1 MTNPILHMQQN
12 TGEMYSEVDS
22 LNKEVSVDSF
32 NRWAVKEQWHSVWL
46 SAYLP
51 DHTTKSSPVWS
62 DRGDMNVQFFMDR
75 VPLMNFWNHQSTQPA
90 MTRDLCT
97 DCQVSDAS
105 RFSVLLYF
113 TCTPQRSLNTFVLN
127 TRTELKGFIIFM
139 YM

>member
-1 MTNPILHMQQN
+1 MQQN

-32 NRWAVKEQWHSVWL
+32 SLWAVKEQWHSVWL
-46 SAYLP
+46 SAYLL